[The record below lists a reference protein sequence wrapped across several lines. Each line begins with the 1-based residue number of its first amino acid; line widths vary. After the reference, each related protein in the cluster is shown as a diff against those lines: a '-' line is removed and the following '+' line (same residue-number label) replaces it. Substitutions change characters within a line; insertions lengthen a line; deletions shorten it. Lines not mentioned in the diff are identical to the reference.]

1 MDTVVSSPTREVVI
15 SAEQPF
21 VMIGERINPTGR
33 KVLAREMTE
42 GRMDRVRADAIAQV
56 AAGAQMLDVNA
67 GVPMIDEPATLAAA
81 IIAVMEVT
89 DVPLCID
96 SSVVEALE
104 AALAV
109 YPGKALIN
117 SMTAEEERMARIL
130 SLAARYG
137 AAVIGM
143 ANDES
148 GISMVPRE
156 RLELARRIVE
166 RAADF
171 GIPRQDVVIDPIA
184 MTVAADPV
192 AGMVTLETMRLIR
205 DELGSNMTCGAS
217 NVSFGLPERAVVN
230 AAFLPVAMA
239 AGLTCAITNP
249 LVPEVRKAVLASD
262 LLLGR
267 DEYAMRW
274 IAAYRAEQAALLPPP
289 SPPHEIRTPP
299 PRFRGDPGSA
309 GEGRGGGAGR

>member
-1 MDTVVSSPTREVVI
+1 METVLSSPTREVVI
-15 SAEQPF
+15 SLDRPF

-33 KVLAREMTE
+33 RVLAAEMAE
-42 GRMDRVRADAIAQV
+42 GRMDRVRADAVAQV

-81 IIAVMEVT
+81 ITAVMEVT
-89 DVPLCID
+89 EVPLCID

-117 SMTAEEERMARIL
+117 SVTAEEERMARIL
-130 SLAARYG
+130 PLAAKFG

-143 ANDES
+143 ANDET
-148 GISMVPRE
+148 GISMVPEE
-156 RLELARRIVE
+156 RLELARRIIE
-166 RAADF
+166 RAADH

-184 MTVAADPV
+184 MTVAAEPS
-192 AGMVTLETMRLIR
+192 ACIVTLETMRLIR
-205 DELGSNMTCGAS
+205 DQLGSNMTCGAS

-239 AGLTCAITNP
+239 AGLSCAITNP
-249 LVPEVRKAVLASD
+249 LVAEVRKAVLASD

-274 IAAYRAEQAALLPPP
+274 IRAYRAEQTALA
-289 SPPHEIRTPP
+289 
-299 PRFRGDPGSA
+299 DA
-309 GEGRGGGAGR
+309 GGAR